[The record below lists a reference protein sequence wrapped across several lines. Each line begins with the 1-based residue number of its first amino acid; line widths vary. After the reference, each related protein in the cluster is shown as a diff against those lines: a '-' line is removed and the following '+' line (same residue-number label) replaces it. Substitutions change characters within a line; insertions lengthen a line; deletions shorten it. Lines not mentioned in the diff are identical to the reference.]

1 MDARDGRHFLKLFP
15 MVVTLCRV
23 EGLFSS
29 SGSGSGSR
37 RKAFQSTTA
46 AAFLGGFFF
55 DNTIAGDN
63 SGFGADVGRSWTGL
77 HRQPVQ
83 AGRHL

>member
-37 RKAFQSTTA
+37 RKAFQSTMA
-46 AAFLGGFFF
+46 AAFLDRLLF
-55 DNTIAGDN
+55 DNTMVNDN
-63 SGFGADVGRSWTGL
+63 IGFERADIEVKELGG
-77 HRQPVQ
+77 PP
-83 AGRHL
+83 